1 MSAPARPQGEEQS
14 LVQPAAHA
22 ASAPLALDG
31 EMTIYRATELAETLK
46 AALAAHPGGLDID
59 LSEVTEIDSAGVQLL
74 MAAKRAAVA
83 AGAVLTLHGHSAPV
97 LDVFERL
104 DLAAFFGDSLVVTA

>member
-1 MSAPARPQGEEQS
+1 MSAPARPRGEEPGA
-14 LVQPAAHA
+14 VPPAANA
-22 ASAPLALDG
+22 AGSPLALDG
-31 EMTIYRATELAETLK
+31 EMTIYRAAELAETLK

-59 LSEVTEIDSAGVQLL
+59 LSNVTEIDSSGVQLL